1 MPSPSAVFR
10 FLSMFHDADQESTR
24 PKHKAFIPTATDA
37 LRGLSKVNA
46 DMVGFVQSHTAQT
59 QATLDMDATLIE
71 THKKEATFCYRKYK
85 AYQPLTTY
93 WFESDQVVHSEFRDG
108 NVPAGYQQLRVL
120 MESLEYLPDGVE
132 KVLLRSDTA
141 GYQQEL
147 LRYCA
152 EGRSERFGVIEFAV
166 GVDVTPQFRASVAE
180 VAEGEWHELTRRVG
194 EYEVDTG
201 QRWAEV
207 CYVPGWVAHRKDGPE
222 YRYIAIREPLRN
234 PSLPGMESQL
244 EMSVPIMQMGDG
256 GWYKVSGVVTNRV
269 LAGDELVWWY
279 RQKCGKGEEVHSV
292 LKEDLG
298 GGRLPS
304 GLFGANAAWWTIVVL
319 AFNLN
324 SALKLLV
331 LGGEWV
337 SKRLK
342 AVRFGIICLPG
353 RVVRHARKLI
363 TRLARGHPSYELLVS
378 ARRRIVALAHGPPA
392 A

>member
-10 FLSMFHDADQESTR
+10 FLNMFHDADQESTR

-85 AYQPLTTY
+85 AYHPLTTY

-152 EGRSERFGVIEFAV
+152 EGRSERFRVIEFAV

-269 LAGDELVWWY
+269 LAGTSW
-279 RQKCGKGEEVHSV
+279 S
-292 LKEDLG
+292 G
-298 GGRLPS
+298 GTGRS
-304 GLFGANAAWWTIVVL
+304 
-319 AFNLN
+319 
-324 SALKLLV
+324 
-331 LGGEWV
+331 
-337 SKRLK
+337 
-342 AVRFGIICLPG
+342 AVR
-353 RVVRHARKLI
+353 
-363 TRLARGHPSYELLVS
+363 E
-378 ARRRIVALAHGPPA
+378 RRCIRY
-392 A
+392 

>member
-1 MPSPSAVFR
+1 MPSQSAVFR

-85 AYQPLTTY
+85 AYHPLTTY

-304 GLFGANAAWWTIVVL
+304 GLFGANAAWWAITVL

-324 SALKLLV
+324 SAVKRLV
-331 LGGEWV
+331 LGREWV

-342 AVRFGIICLPG
+342 AVRFGVINLAG
-353 RVVRHARKLI
+353 RVVRHARGLTI
-363 TRLARGHPSYELLVS
+363 RLGRGHPSYELLVS
-378 ARRRIVALAHGPPA
+378 ARRRIAALANAPPIA
-392 A
+392 